1 MIAGLEYAAQAMAVH
16 VGLTTDISD
25 RNASV
30 GYLGAV
36 RDLQFHSHTFQQFT
50 EDLTIKAN
58 ILLEQSMSFIY
69 AFSIRAHETP
79 LLQGRASIFIQG
91 SKTIT

>member
-16 VGLTTDISD
+16 VGLTTNISKH
-25 RNASV
+25 NASV

-36 RDLQFHSHTFQQFT
+36 RDLQVHSQTFQQFT
-50 EDLTIKAN
+50 EDLTIEASL
-58 ILLEQSMSFIY
+58 LLEQQMSFIY
-69 AFSIRAHETP
+69 AFSMKAQQSI

-91 SKTIT
+91 PETNT

>member
-16 VGLTTDISD
+16 VGLTTDISE

-36 RDLQFHSHTFQQFT
+36 RDLQVHCRTFQQFA
-50 EDLTIKAN
+50 ENLTIKAN
-58 ILLEQSMSFIY
+58 VLLQQSMSFIY
-69 AFSIRAHETP
+69 AFSISARETT
-79 LLQGRASIFIQG
+79 LLEGRASIFIQG
-91 SKTIT
+91 PESQT

>member
-16 VGLTTDISD
+16 VGLTTDISEH
-25 RNASV
+25 NASL
-30 GYLGAV
+30 GYLGAI
-36 RDLQFHSHTFQQFT
+36 RDLQVHIRTFQQFA
-50 EDLTIKAN
+50 EDLTIEATL
-58 ILLEQSMSFIY
+58 LLEQHMRFIY
-69 AFSIRAHETP
+69 SFSMKANETM